1 MNNGEI
7 ECNGRFRN
15 LLAEEFGVGGGGG
28 NWGNINKNLFH
39 LFYPSWVIYLAGT
52 QVRPRLLDLSIQSPI
67 LMQFISN
74 IPKTKT

>member
-15 LLAEEFGVGGGGG
+15 LLAEELGEY
-28 NWGNINKNLFH
+28 KQNLSH

-67 LMQFISN
+67 LTQFISN

>member
-7 ECNGRFRN
+7 ECNGSFRN
-15 LLAEEFGVGGGGG
+15 LLAEGGELGEYKQKSLPPLLPLLGY
-28 NWGNINKNLFH
+28 L
-39 LFYPSWVIYLAGT
+39 PSWDS

-67 LMQFISN
+67 LMQFLSN